1 MENVSL
7 WTFVLRRDLKEATV
21 SLPEISIQGVPQL
34 RGQSS
39 KGPASFGDQ
48 ANIGSGKKAK
58 ALLEDPRQ
66 QSGS

>member
-21 SLPEISIQGVPQL
+21 SLPEISIQL

-39 KGPASFGDQ
+39 KGPAFFGDQ